1 MDISMLKEYHNCSDK
16 SVDEEDEDKCQQE
29 FFKQFLESNF
39 GLIQSELIKNEKKL
53 NLVKSMYAESIAQ
66 ANGALQ
72 AYEEKQVKAGN
83 EFPELSA
90 LEANDK
96 LESIFNEVK
105 NNKQQGGKKK
115 SKKRTTKKSKKRTK
129 IGGKKRTTK
138 KNKKRTTKKSK
149 KRTTKKRK

>member
-16 SVDEEDEDKCQQE
+16 SRDEEDEDKCQQE

-72 AYEEKQVKAGN
+72 EYQQEHGGR
-83 EFPELSA
+83 EFIDLPTLKKE
-90 LEANDK
+90 NK
-96 LESIFNEVK
+96 NLESIFNKVK
-105 NNKQQGGKKK
+105 NKQQGGKKK
-115 SKKRTTKKSKKRTK
+115 SKKRTKK
-129 IGGKKRTTK
+129 GG
-138 KNKKRTTKKSK
+138 KKRTTKKSK

>member
-1 MDISMLKEYHNCSDK
+1 MDISMLKEYHNCSVQPVAK
-16 SVDEEDEDKCQQE
+16 GNCKQE

-39 GLIQSELIKNEKKL
+39 ELIQSEWFKNKKEL

-72 AYEEKQVKAGN
+72 RYQEEHAEVIR
-83 EFPELSA
+83 EFIDLPT
-90 LEANDK
+90 LEENDDD

-105 NNKQQGGKKK
+105 NKQQGGKKK
-115 SKKRTTKKSKKRTK
+115 SKKRTKK
-129 IGGKKRTTK
+129 GGKKRTTK